1 VRVHVAVQG
10 IKPGDHVLAVNQD
23 DVREVPHSD
32 VVRRVQGSGHVITL
46 TVLSKELPAAI
57 AEPSVS

>member
-1 VRVHVAVQG
+1 MQG